1 MIRRSLQ
8 HRLFAVLLLS
18 QLLLT
23 TLLTLAAIAYSRQS
37 LISAFDAELAGR
49 ALALAALV
57 HYPEDGRRL
66 LIFDEDRLSMFLRS
80 AADVCDIRTAHGV
93 IYRSP
98 GWQDLPVAGGET
110 HWRQTLKH
118 NGSDYRV
125 VHLKD
130 APLLDEPDYIGPRM
144 ADTLIVTYGSP
155 LYPVTRHILIL
166 TASMIAAGIL
176 CCGITVV
183 LGIRALKRSL
193 HPLQELAAAATG
205 VSVRKWEFQVPPSVE
220 ETAELKPLANSL
232 ALTIEGLRSSFRQ
245 QEEFIANAAHEFKT
259 PIAILKSCLQRLER
273 QSHSIDEYRT
283 GVAESLEDVARIES
297 LLSGMLSLARLQQSS
312 LESGQQPFELIDLC
326 DTCASAAARI
336 QSLAQS
342 RRIGLE
348 LRLDGHLPVRAAPED
363 LEMAWTKLIEN
374 SIYYSSAGSTVTL
387 TAHRSGAETAE
398 LTVEDAGIGIPAGDL
413 PHIFE
418 RFYRVDR
425 SRTRNTG
432 GTGLGL
438 AITKAV
444 VEACGGQIS
453 VTSELGRGTCFCV
466 RMPLQGGADYGE
478 PYTEMDGTAGSSTK
492 LHVE

>member
-8 HRLFAVLLLS
+8 HRLISIILIS

-23 TLLTLAAIAYSRQS
+23 ALLTLAAIAYSRHS
-37 LISAFDAELAGR
+37 LMNAFDAELAGR

-66 LIFDEDRLSMFLRS
+66 LVFDEGRLPMFLIS
-80 AADVCDIRTAHGV
+80 PADVCDIRTAHAV

-110 HWRQTLKH
+110 RWHQTLKH
-118 NGSDYRV
+118 NRADYRV

-130 APLLDEPDYIGPRM
+130 APILDNPDYIGPPL
-144 ADTLIVTYGSP
+144 AGTLIVTYGSP
-155 LYPVTRHILIL
+155 IYPVTRHILIV
-166 TASMIAAGIL
+166 TASMLAVGIF

-183 LGIRALKRSL
+183 LGMRAVKRSL

-205 VSVRKWEFQVPPSVE
+205 VSVQKWEFRIPPSVE
-220 ETAELKPLANSL
+220 QTAELKPLANSL

-259 PIAILKSCLQRLER
+259 PVAILKSCLQRLER
-273 QSHSIDEYRT
+273 QSHNIDEYRT
-283 GVAESLEDVARIES
+283 GVAESLEDVGRIES
-297 LLSGMLSLARLQQSS
+297 LLSGMLSLARLQQTNLSAQ
-312 LESGQQPFELIDLC
+312 EPVGIIDLC
-326 DTCASAAARI
+326 DTCASAVERI
-336 QSLAQS
+336 QSLAGS
-342 RRIGLE
+342 RGIGLE
-348 LRLDGHLPVRAAPED
+348 LQLDGHLPVRAAPED
-363 LEMAWTKLIEN
+363 LEMACTKLIEN
-374 SIYYSSAGSTVTL
+374 AIYYSPAGSAITV
-387 TAHRSGAETAE
+387 AARRDGAETAE
-398 LTVEDAGIGIPAGDL
+398 LTVRDAGIGIPVEHL

-438 AITKAV
+438 AIARAV
-444 VEACGGQIS
+444 VEAYGGQIS
-453 VTSELGRGTCFCV
+453 VTSELHHGTCFYV
-466 RMPLQGGADYGE
+466 RMPLQSGADHDG
-478 PYTEMDGTAGSSTK
+478 PYTEIDGTAGSPTK
-492 LHVE
+492 LQVE